1 MDVVL
6 CHACESASVY
16 FLMLKWNVM
25 ECRSAVCAF
34 HAGHY
39 VRDYCSG
46 DSINS
51 DGVRALLSAHS
62 ARRHR
67 LVVGFVCLSDDE
79 LHIYYILGES
89 HYERAYIEIVRVD
102 QCSAIAS
109 EMRLNN

>member
-62 ARRHR
+62 V
-67 LVVGFVCLSDDE
+67 LCVCLMMNY
-79 LHIYYILGES
+79 IYTTYWANHTMNARI
-89 HYERAYIEIVRVD
+89 
-102 QCSAIAS
+102 
-109 EMRLNN
+109 